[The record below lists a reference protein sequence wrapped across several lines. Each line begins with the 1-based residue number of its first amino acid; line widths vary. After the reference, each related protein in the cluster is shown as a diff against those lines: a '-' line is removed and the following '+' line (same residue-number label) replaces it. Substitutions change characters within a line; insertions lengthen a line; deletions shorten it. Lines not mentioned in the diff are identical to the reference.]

1 MNSSENRKRAI
12 ITGASGGIGK
22 ATALA
27 FAKAGIDVALISRSQ
42 VRLEAVA
49 NAVREVGVETQIYPF
64 DLAELEKVK
73 DKISAIAADFGAIDI
88 LVNNAGIGYTNTLTE
103 TSLTDWQQVMNLNL
117 SSVFQA
123 TLGVL
128 PQMRDRQR
136 GSIVN
141 VASIAAKTPFP
152 GWGAYSVSK
161 AALAAFSKVLAAE
174 ERANGIRVA
183 TIYSGAA
190 NTQLWDS
197 ETVQADFNRAAM
209 LDPDVVARAILQ
221 LVTLPAEAVI
231 EEMVIMPSAGAF

>member
-42 VRLEAVA
+42 VRLEAIA

-73 DKISAIAADFGAIDI
+73 DKISTIAANFGPIDI

-128 PQMRDRQR
+128 PQMRDRER

>member
-1 MNSSENRKRAI
+1 MSSSENRKRAI

-27 FAKAGIDVALISRSQ
+27 FAKAGINVALIGRSQ
-42 VRLEAVA
+42 ERLEAVA
-49 NAVREVGVETQIYPF
+49 NAAREVGVETQIYPF

-88 LVNNAGIGYTNTLTE
+88 LVNNAGIGYTNTLSE

-128 PQMRDRQR
+128 PQMRDRGR

-161 AALAAFSKVLAAE
+161 AALVAFSKVLAAE

-183 TIYSGAA
+183 SIYPGAV

-221 LVTLPAEAVI
+221 LISLPAEAVI
-231 EEMVIMPSAGAF
+231 EEMVLMPSAGAF